1 MNNWQI
7 TILVFSILLYV
18 GQILNI
24 IVDINFIGW
33 AIVISW
39 FTTGLNVG
47 AATTFLVGI
56 CRNDGY
62 FFFRNTVIFL
72 YITDVFSLFVFIIFI
87 INRLLNWAKIVNI
100 IIITAFIVVVHLY
113 MKQLPPMGNYGPSVD
128 QQQYQ
133 QMNYQVQPANYQQ
146 PQYQTVGETA
156 PPPS

>member
-7 TILVFSILLYV
+7 AILVLSILLLV

-24 IVDINFIGW
+24 IVDIRFGGW
-33 AIVISW
+33 AIIISW
-39 FTTGLNVG
+39 IATGMNVG

-87 INRLLNWAKIVNI
+87 IHGLLNWAKIVNI

-133 QMNYQVQPANYQQ
+133 QMQVQPANYQQ
-146 PQYQTVGETA
+146 PQYQIVGETA

>member
-7 TILVFSILLYV
+7 TILVFSILLLL

-24 IVDINFIGW
+24 IVDIGFIGW

-133 QMNYQVQPANYQQ
+133 QMNQVQPANYQQ
-146 PQYQTVGETA
+146 PQYQIVGETV

>member
-1 MNNWQI
+1 M
-7 TILVFSILLYV
+7 
-18 GQILNI
+18 
-24 IVDINFIGW
+24 
-33 AIVISW
+33 
-39 FTTGLNVG
+39 NVG

-87 INRLLNWAKIVNI
+87 IHGLLNWAKIVNI

-133 QMNYQVQPANYQQ
+133 QMQVQPANYQQ
-146 PQYQTVGETA
+146 PQVQIVGETA